1 MAWARSPCVARA
13 RSSVG
18 RRTDGTLTVLRYGS
32 TVLRFYG
39 LMIAAAGRFDRS
51 SYHGLTA
58 RRLDSTTARQR
69 DSLMGG
75 RHAAAAGVRGCPP
88 LWCPQPPAASFW
100 HRVLSSRAPPSSF
113 VIRGSRLSALK
124 KGGGGGG
131 SAGSS
136 ATCLPRRT
144 SHAGIILAPPRSHD
158 RRVDRQR
165 FRLSPAPPCSAEGR
179 ACARWER
186 RGAEARRDEARGLTG
201 TSSAVWCSSSP
212 DWTRS

>member
-124 KGGGGGG
+124 EGGGGGGG

-158 RRVDRQR
+158 RRVYYRR
-165 FRLSPAPPCSAEGR
+165 RIRLSRR
-179 ACARWER
+179 ADLRLRARRNLERARAGNAAALRLVAMR
-186 RGAEARRDEARGLTG
+186 RGA
-201 TSSAVWCSSSP
+201 
-212 DWTRS
+212 